1 MRELEV
7 DPLVMGIVEGLSS
20 FFNFV
25 SDSKFQFL
33 L

>member
-1 MRELEV
+1 MCELEV

-20 FFNFV
+20 YFSFV
-25 SDSKFQFL
+25 SSSKFQFL